1 MKNTNDR
8 NKDKIFASCIK
19 PDKTAVSICKWA
31 NGCRRWGL
39 VLAIIELVLGLIL
52 AIVTASEANGI
63 SEYTGQSSFFVF
75 IANFLPTLI
84 NALLIYAAF
93 YAVYLLLTALGKLVQ
108 FNRQTAAFNEL
119 IARKLF
125 SAEINANIDTI
136 DVYDEM
142 SDEEIFEHEEEEYM
156 EEQGSIVCPKCKKKI
171 AADADFCYYCG
182 AEIIK

>member
-1 MKNTNDR
+1 MKNANDKK
-8 NKDKIFASCIK
+8 NDKIFVDCTK

-39 VLAIIELVLGLIL
+39 VLAIIEAVLGLVL
-52 AIVTASEANGI
+52 AIVTTSEANEIGKYI
-63 SEYTGQSSFFVF
+63 GQSSFFVF
-75 IANFLPTLI
+75 IESFLPTLI

-125 SAEINANIDTI
+125 SAKINANVDSI
-136 DVYDEM
+136 DVCNEM

-171 AADADFCYYCG
+171 AADVDFCYYCG